1 MLLEALQKVALC
13 QRAGASCKMKEGNL
27 KKKSWRDCVFFFHE
41 IECVQSDTLSQV
53 VGFGR
58 KIDKHFYFISPLFF

>member
-1 MLLEALQKVALC
+1 MLLEALQKLALC

-27 KKKSWRDCVFFFHE
+27 KKIMEGLWFFHE
-41 IECVQSDTLSQV
+41 IECVQSDTLSRV

-58 KIDKHFYFISPLFF
+58 EIDKHFYFISSLVF